1 MPVAAIFYLLYNT
14 SKLLGYKLWYIPKTS
29 LISILVYPINNTIM
43 PIEPLISFI
52 FQLLSNFLS
61 FVKTV
66 KYDKTFVI
74 F

>member
-43 PIEPLISFI
+43 PTELLISFI
-52 FQLLSNFLS
+52 FQLLSNFLP